1 MSNLSTTIPAT
12 TTNEHLNQ
20 SQSEKI
26 TVENSINKFTNK
38 LYSKKWHDIYQKRIK
53 LPVWERKEEFLR
65 LLDENQ
71 TIVLVG
77 ETGSGKTTQI
87 PQWCLE
93 YCLKQSFDGNKQ
105 LGVTCTQPRRVAA
118 MSVAAR
124 VADEMDVTLGEE
136 VGYSI
141 RFESCTSAKTLL
153 KYLTDGM
160 LLREAMNDSKL
171 SQYGVIILDEVHE
184 RTLSTDILMGVLKEL
199 IAERKDIKI
208 VVMSA
213 TLDSDKFQKYFNSPQ
228 LKVSG
233 RTYPVEVL
241 WTSAP
246 ARDFLEAAV
255 ETVFQIHSEEQE
267 DGDILVFLTGQE
279 VSSQFDIV

>member
-12 TTNEHLNQ
+12 TTNEHPNQ
-20 SQSEKI
+20 PQSEKI
-26 TVENSINKFTNK
+26 TVEDSINRFTNK
-38 LYSKKWHDIYQKRIK
+38 LYSRRWHDIYQKRIK
-53 LPVWERKEEFLR
+53 LPVWDRKEEFLR

-93 YCLKQSFDGNKQ
+93 YCLKQSFDGHKQ

-233 RTYPVEVL
+233 RTHPVEVL
-241 WTSAP
+241 WASAP

-255 ETVFQIHSEEQE
+255 ETVFQIHSEELE

-279 VSSQFDIV
+279 VSSQFNIM

>member
-20 SQSEKI
+20 PQSEKI

-233 RTYPVEVL
+233 RTHPVEVL
-241 WTSAP
+241 WASAP